1 MTGFFQDGDI
11 KAQAMSESYKNN
23 KPFRI
28 PILLLTAFFLLFP
41 VTMSAESS
49 NPAKEERLS
58 WTDTSTKLMWCR
70 NGYRSYRNLYGGIE
84 PASWKTVNEWIRHL
98 NSNQTGGF
106 SDWRLP
112 SAQEYATLFK
122 NEAGAAVYDYR
133 NSREVE
139 LYRLGYRPE
148 IKGLRRYA
156 WSGEK
161 RGNKIVCY
169 DFVQDQEVAYETSMD
184 ITYEFDALAVRTLTD
199 CEKMLK

>member
-1 MTGFFQDGDI
+1 ML
-11 KAQAMSESYKNN
+11 KNN
-23 KPFRI
+23 KTFRI
-28 PILLLTAFFLLFP
+28 SILLLTAFFLLFP
-41 VTMSAESS
+41 GTMLAGSSGPNMTES
-49 NPAKEERLS
+49 LS
-58 WTDTSTKLMWCR
+58 WTDASTNLMWYR
-70 NGYRSYRNLYGGIE
+70 HGYRSYRNLYGGIE
-84 PASWKTVNEWIRHL
+84 PASWKAVNKWVRHL

-112 SAQEYATLFK
+112 SAKEYATLFK

-161 RGNKIVCY
+161 RGNRVVCY
-169 DFVQDQEVAYETSMD
+169 DFVQDQKVAYEASMD
-184 ITYEFDALAVRTLTD
+184 ITYEFDALAVRTITD
-199 CEKMLK
+199 K